1 MTKKLSAFL
10 ALVLLFTP
18 ALSFGQSSG
27 NTKSIEALN
36 LADIA
41 DDSIVVLSKDESGVS
56 GYARV
61 TYAYVN
67 SICPG
72 GLQLVEYYGAELD
85 PNDKQLRRFESQMC
99 SAIDDKGGETD

>member
-1 MTKKLSAFL
+1 MTMKLSAFL
-10 ALVLLFTP
+10 ALVLMFAP

-27 NTKSIEALN
+27 NTKSIETLN

-41 DDSIVVLSKDESGVS
+41 DDSIVVLSKDESGVP

-72 GLQLVEYYGAELD
+72 GLQLVEYYGADLD